1 MLFAVYEQIEQ
12 ITDWALAFI
21 MKCLAVHTCINQCF
35 FAGSHWRRRHLTE
48 PISKLPKVEPIV
60 PADLMEEHLCE
71 VIMEMA
77 AAEVGKST
85 TRTPGLIHSLHTS
98 ILVFL
103 LMVCQ
108 GIIVGHPRPQ
118 WEAGF
123 RLRDRKTFGEVHPH
137 PQTRTVT
144 RLMGIHHPHKTSSVD
159 LHHPHPHPT
168 ITTMGITT
176 VITEIN
182 PQIRIITVHLMMVG
196 MVLTTGM
203 AGSGMMR

>member
-1 MLFAVYEQIEQ
+1 M
-12 ITDWALAFI
+12 
-21 MKCLAVHTCINQCF
+21 HTSINQCF
-35 FAGSHWRRRHLTE
+35 FAASHSRRRHLTE
-48 PISKLPKVEPIV
+48 RISKLPKVGPIV
-60 PADLMEEHLCE
+60 LAGLMEEHLCE

-108 GIIVGHPRPQ
+108 GIIVVGHPRPQ
-118 WEAGF
+118 WEAGL
-123 RLRDRKTFGEVHPH
+123 RLHRDRKTFGEVHHH

-144 RLMGIHHPHKTSSVD
+144 LLTGIHHLHKTSPSVG
-159 LHHPHPHPT
+159 LHHPHPT

-182 PQIRIITVHLMMVG
+182 PPIRVITVHLKMVG
-196 MVLTTGM
+196 MVLTTTGM
-203 AGSGMMR
+203 ADSEVMR

>member
-1 MLFAVYEQIEQ
+1 MLFAVSEQ
-12 ITDWALAFI
+12 ITNWALAFI
-21 MKCLAVHTCINQCF
+21 MKCLAVHTSINQCF
-35 FAGSHWRRRHLTE
+35 FAVSHSRRRHLTE
-48 PISKLPKVEPIV
+48 QISKLPKVEPIV

-85 TRTPGLIHSLHTS
+85 TRTPDLIHSLHTS

-103 LMVCQ
+103 LMVYQ

-118 WEAGF
+118 WEAGL
-123 RLRDRKTFGEVHPH
+123 RLHRDRKTFGEVHH

-144 RLMGIHHPHKTSSVD
+144 RLMGIHHLHQTSSVD

-182 PQIRIITVHLMMVG
+182 PQIRITTVHLMMVG
-196 MVLTTGM
+196 MVLTTTGM